1 MVVVPFLHVSGMAL
15 YPFVLMKRADMKLDK
30 VLVNHERIHLA
41 QQLELLII
49 PFYLLYLGNYLVN
62 RAKRQDHHTAYMNII
77 FEQEAYK
84 HEVNLNY
91 LEKRKFWA
99 WRNNKTC

>member
-15 YPFVLMKRADMKLDK
+15 YPFVLVKRADMKLDK
-30 VLVNHERIHLA
+30 VLVNHERIHLV

-62 RAKRQDHHTAYMNII
+62 RAKGQDHHTAYMHII
-77 FEQEAYK
+77 FEQEAYRQ
-84 HEVNLNY
+84 EANLNY

-99 WRNNKTC
+99 WRNNKT